1 MPCLHQQKQYYL
13 KKKLKKTSLLDQ
25 KKQVTLHPTSNLS
38 QIISLGLKQL
48 SYQSLENVDFTL

>member
-1 MPCLHQQKQYYL
+1 MSTSTKTVLL

>member
-1 MPCLHQQKQYYL
+1 MSTSTKTVLL

-48 SYQSLENVDFTL
+48 SYQSLENVDLTL